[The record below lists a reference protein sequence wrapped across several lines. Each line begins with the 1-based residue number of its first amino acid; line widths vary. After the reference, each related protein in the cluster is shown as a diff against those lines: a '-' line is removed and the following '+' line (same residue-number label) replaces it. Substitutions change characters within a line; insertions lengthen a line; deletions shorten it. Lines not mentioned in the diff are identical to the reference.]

1 MLGSYSWLGNSVCS
15 STPKLKF
22 PVSSNCVSESSASG
36 SAVCRNS
43 WASSSRSVTFAPM
56 GSPSRMS
63 NSPTVRFAFV
73 RTGVWPVISVMMSSA
88 LARSRPPWPI
98 PMWTTTFSMLGSRIS
113 WKSAESASLLIVIT
127 REVLVDDDDV
137 LFDRL
142 EALALVLRDEDV
154 VLGRARRDLNLV
166 DGADFA
172 RVGAVDGGDQRA
184 LFVLEVGDDVARLV
198 VDDDGVAAGVLVA
211 VLDDERLTVV
221 EAELDVATGDVGL
234 VDDLPEL
241 GLGGVGLD
249 GRQRQPS
256 ALAGEDAVVLLAL
269 GEGHDVEHTD
279 GPFLVGD
286 RLPVDQDVV
295 LVERVARFL
304 AVVGVAQ
311 HVPQDDEE
319 GDPRLTV
326 RAGTGLDRKRCRLA
340 LDGPAVW
347 HRQALLMVTHAVS
360 SSDSRRASR
369 RSSSVFRSVTRTFEV
384 SSGRG
389 TSSPSVVSRVTS
401 STWMTASCT
410 STVSPALTR
419 TLRWPYSSR
428 RSADSVARTCLCR
441 SCSGAS
447 RVLVRCLS
455 GCCVIVTLS
464 SS

>member
-15 STPKLKF
+15 STPKLKL
-22 PVSSNCVSESSASG
+22 PVSSNWLSASSASG
-36 SAVCRNS
+36 SAVSRNS
-43 WASSSRSVTFAPM
+43 AAASSRSVTFAPM
-56 GSPSRMS
+56 GSPWRMS

-73 RTGVWPVISVMMSSA
+73 RTGLWPVISPMMSSA

-172 RVGAVDGGDQRA
+172 RVGAVDGRDECA
-184 LFVLEVGDDVARLV
+184 LFVLEVGDDVAALV
-198 VDDDGVAAGVLVA
+198 VDDDGVAAGVVVG

-221 EAELDVATGDVGL
+221 ERELDVATGDVGL

-249 GRQRQPS
+249 GRQRQAA

-269 GEGHDVEHTD
+269 GEGEDVEHPD

-286 RLPVDQDVV
+286 RLPVDEDVV

-311 HVPQDDEE
+311 HVPQDDEQ
-319 GDPRLTV
+319 GDPRLTM
-326 RAGTGLDRKRCRLA
+326 RAGAGLHRERCRLA
-340 LDGPAVW
+340 LYGPTVGD
-347 HRQALLMVTHAVS
+347 REALLVVTHAES
-360 SSDSRRASR
+360 SSDSRRDS
-369 RSSSVFRSVTRTFEV
+369 RSSSSRSRSVTRTFEV

-401 STWMTASCT
+401 STWMTASCRSTVRTSPSSPASSPRST
-410 STVSPALTR
+410 STVSPELTR

-428 RSADSVARTCLCR
+428 SSADSVARTCLCR
-441 SCSGAS
+441 SWSGA
-447 RVLVRCLS
+447 RR
-455 GCCVIVTLS
+455 
-464 SS
+464 